1 MLSRFRRGSRA
12 TVDILRMNPF
22 ADVGGTARGSRATV
36 DILRMNP
43 FADVGGTGGVN
54 V

>member
-1 MLSRFRRGSRA
+1 M
-12 TVDILRMNPF
+12 DILRMNPF